1 MTGGAIPA
9 ATVALTPELASC
21 TAARHLVVDFVAANG
36 LEHVGHSAAMCATEL
51 ATNAVLHAREPFVVT
66 VRIAGHGLRIDVLD
80 TCPLL
85 LPVAT
90 PRVGSAV
97 DLTGLGT
104 GGRGMHIVASL
115 AHRWGIF
122 TTLEAK
128 TVWVE
133 VRDEPTS
140 DPPMPFVTLA
150 DAAPVEGNTVALHF
164 VDLPVRA
171 AVASGI
177 QTEEVIREIQLDQ
190 GLGTHGAPIE
200 VAPFFSLVDRSAP
213 VRLAGRHAALRAAAL
228 GRDRFDLV
236 LETSPDALAALPL
249 LADALARFEV
259 DRPTPFPVLTDEVV
273 VFRAWI
279 QEETV
284 RQRAGLMPRPC
295 SVPIDPAGGAA
306 TRV

>member
-1 MTGGAIPA
+1 VTGAAIPA

-36 LEHVGHSAAMCATEL
+36 LDHVGDSAAMCATEL
-51 ATNAVLHAREPFVVT
+51 ATNAVLHAREPFVFT
-66 VRIAGHGLRIDVLD
+66 VRTAGTGLRIDVLD
-80 TCPLL
+80 TCPQH
-85 LPVAT
+85 LPITT

-104 GGRGMHIVASL
+104 GGRGMLIVASL

-122 TTLEAK
+122 TTREAK

-133 VRDEPTS
+133 VRDEPTP
-140 DPPMPFVTLA
+140 DPPLPFVTVVEA
-150 DAAPVEGNTVALHF
+150 QPVAGNTVALHF
-164 VDLPVRA
+164 VDMPVRA

-190 GLGTHGAPIE
+190 GLGTGRDPSE
-200 VAPFFSLVDRSAP
+200 VASFFSLVDRSAS
-213 VRLAGRHAALRAAAL
+213 VRLPGRHAALRAAAL

-249 LADALARFEV
+249 LAQVLARFEA
-259 DRPTPFPVLTDEVV
+259 DRQAPFPVLTDEVIT
-273 VFRAWI
+273 FRGWLQA
-279 QEETV
+279 ETE
-284 RQRAGLMPRPC
+284 RQRAGLMPRACPL
-295 SVPIDPAGGAA
+295 PMDPSGAA
-306 TRV
+306 SPG

>member
-1 MTGGAIPA
+1 MTGGAISA
-9 ATVALTPELASC
+9 ATVALTPELGSC
-21 TAARHLVVDFVAANG
+21 TTARHLVVDFVAANG
-36 LEHVGHSAAMCATEL
+36 LEHVGDSAAMCATEL
-51 ATNAVLHAREPFVVT
+51 ATNAVLHAREPFVFT
-66 VRIAGHGLRIDVLD
+66 VRTAGQGLRIDVLD
-80 TCPLL
+80 TCPQL
-85 LPVAT
+85 LPITT

-115 AHRWGIF
+115 AHRWGIY
-122 TTLEAK
+122 TTPEAK

-133 VRDEPTS
+133 VRDEPTP
-140 DPPMPFVTLA
+140 DPPLPFVTLV
-150 DAAPVEGNTVALHF
+150 DATPMEGNTVALHF
-164 VDLPVRA
+164 VDMPVRA

-190 GLGTHGAPIE
+190 GLVSGPAPSE
-200 VAPFFSLVDRSAP
+200 LASFFSLVDRSAP

-249 LADALARFEV
+249 LAEALARV
-259 DRPTPFPVLTDEVV
+259 GLGRQAPFPIPTDEVV
-273 VFRAWI
+273 IFRAWL
-279 QEETV
+279 QDETV

-295 SVPIDPAGGAA
+295 ALPADRAGAA
-306 TRV
+306 SAG